1 MMNNLQQ
8 DFLDQSIE
16 TIENL
21 ILRLQNETNREVFSE
36 NFRREAFRALHTIKG
51 TAQTFGFPV
60 SGNLAHEL
68 ETLLSTDENRQI
80 SADENRK
87 SFFLE
92 GLRLLKTTFEQ
103 KSFEIPAVFT
113 EKIRRAAPVENDQ
126 ETFLSEIPTSIVS
139 QLSSREK
146 NVVDSALRAGKNL
159 FCLEIDF
166 DLAKFADGLTD
177 FREVISEKCEI
188 VATLP
193 GAKFNLQDKIGFQ
206 ILAAASESRKNIE
219 NVARKYSAEVVF
231 QTAPRKFSNDLR
243 GVLEQAAAHGENLAK
258 QLGKKI
264 NFEISDEAAAGKI
277 EIPARLLKIIFDALL
292 HLVRNAIDH
301 GIETPT
307 ERTAQNK
314 KARARIKIQ
323 FSTDANNFYLKV
335 SDDGR
340 GIDTEKIRA
349 KAIEKNLIGASENL
363 PEQSLEDLIFAPEFS
378 TAERITQI
386 SGRGVGLDAVK
397 DAVEKTGGKITVKS
411 EKEKGTTFEIFLPK
425 EN

>member
-1 MMNNLQQ
+1 MNNLQQ
-8 DFLDQSIE
+8 DFLDQSIK
-16 TIENL
+16 TLENL
-21 ILRLQNETNREVFSE
+21 IIRLQNETNREVFSE

-68 ETLLSTDENRQI
+68 ETLLSTDENLQI
-80 SADENRK
+80 SATENHK
-87 SFFLE
+87 SFFLN
-92 GLRLLKTTFEQ
+92 GLRLLKQTFEQ
-103 KSFEIPAVFT
+103 KDFEIPAMFA
-113 EKIRRAAPVENDQ
+113 EKIRAAALVEDDS
-126 ETFLSEIPTSIVS
+126 ETFLSVIPDSIVS

-166 DLAKFADGLTD
+166 DLTSFADGLTD

-206 ILAAASESRKNIE
+206 ILAATSESLENIE
-219 NVARKYSAEVVF
+219 NIARKYSAEIVF

-243 GVLEQAAAHGENLAK
+243 GVLEQAAAHGDNLAK
-258 QLGKKI
+258 QLGKQI
-264 NFEISDEAAAGKI
+264 DFEISGKKTVGEI

-301 GIETPT
+301 GVETPA
-307 ERTAQNK
+307 ERIEQNK

-323 FSTDANNFYLKV
+323 FTSDADNFYLKV

-340 GIDTEKIRA
+340 GIDAEKIRA
-349 KAIEKNLIGASENL
+349 KAIEKNLIDAGENL
-363 PEQSLEDLIFAPEFS
+363 PEQSLRNLIFAPEFS

-397 DAVEKTGGKITVKS
+397 EAVEKTGGKITVKS
-411 EKEKGTTFEIFLPK
+411 EKENGTTFEIFLPK
-425 EN
+425 EK